1 MKKYSIKVVTN
12 MESKKQ
18 RARDEKK
25 TLNKAQEF
33 HYFSDFKAADRALER
48 ARGNRS

>member
-1 MKKYSIKVVTN
+1 

-25 TLNKAQEF
+25 TLKKAQEV
-33 HYFSDFKAADRALER
+33 HYFSEFKAADRALER
-48 ARGNRS
+48 ARGNIK

>member
-1 MKKYSIKVVTN
+1 

-18 RARDEKK
+18 LAREEKK
-25 TLNKAQEF
+25 TMSKAQEV
-33 HYFSDFKAADRALER
+33 HYYSDFKAADRALER